1 MSLYVITNHEEE
13 ALRGLPHL
21 AQLLYYKLRAR
32 MNFRTGIV
40 GDVADRAVSWLALRE
55 DLDAWGG
62 PGVKRDLPSE
72 DRVRRAMGHLIR
84 KGLVASI
91 GSKLL
96 LRFRLLKAKTVSLAP
111 KKPAGPTTGHGS
123 GRKGKPVKAQQAYP
137 QGNSEREAATHK
149 DQGNFLKPT
158 PPTPSGLRPDGDG
171 DIDPSAPAALPDDN
185 PPDETPGA
193 VCRQQLSEE
202 RHEHGSVGGRRPSA
216 GRSDEGAKPDVSW
229 ERHLDWPTGV
239 TQRQRAYM
247 VRSRGGLTSIMF
259 QRVLDEW
266 QGATRAGVVKNAWP
280 YFNRLLKS
288 AKAQGEAWET
298 IYAAQVA
305 EDRAAERQ
313 RLAMQMSRE
322 REHAARM
329 EANVVATGGGFSGP
343 PAGLGDLV
351 RFQVEDAAAK
361 KASRERRR

>member
-32 MNFRTGIV
+32 MNFQTGIV
-40 GDVADRAVSWLALRE
+40 GDLADRAVSWFALRE

-84 KGLVASI
+84 RGLVASI

-111 KKPAGPTTGHGS
+111 KKPAGPSTGPES

-137 QGNSEREAATHK
+137 QGNSEPKAATHK

-171 DIDPSAPAALPDDN
+171 DIDPSAPSAQPDDN
-185 PPDETPGA
+185 PPDETPNA
-193 VCRQQLSEE
+193 ACRQQLSEE
-202 RHEHGSVGGRRPSA
+202 RHEHESGGGKRPAA
-216 GRSDEGAKPDVSW
+216 GRSDEEAKPDVSW
-229 ERHLDWPTGV
+229 EMHLDWPTGI

-247 VRSRGGLTSIMF
+247 VRSRGSLTPIMF

-266 QGATRAGVVKNAWP
+266 QGATRAGVVKKAWP
-280 YFNRLLKS
+280 YFNRLLNC
-288 AKAQGEAWET
+288 AKTQGDAWET
-298 IYAAQVA
+298 VYAAQVA
-305 EDRAAERQ
+305 DDRAEERQ
-313 RLAMQMSRE
+313 RLAKQALRE

-329 EANVVATGGGFSGP
+329 EADVAATGGGFSGP
-343 PAGLGDLV
+343 PAGPGDLV
-351 RFQVEDAAAK
+351 QFQLRDAAAK
-361 KASRERRR
+361 KASRERRL